1 MGYFGGKE
9 VMEGIKRITKYF
21 LDEYDLRGEDFDGTP
36 ERVSRMWDTFFNEDT
51 SCNMV
56 SFPTS
61 KDAGIICIRD
71 YHFWS
76 FCPHH
81 LLPVKYV
88 AKIGYIPSR
97 RAFGL
102 SKLGRAAM
110 CVAKKLPLQED
121 IARLI
126 AEQLI
131 SIKPKGIAV
140 VVNGEHLCMQM
151 RGIKDPCVN
160 AVSDYYSG
168 IFKKAEYQQRFLA
181 L

>member
-1 MGYFGGKE
+1 
-9 VMEGIKRITKYF
+9 MEGIKRITKYF
-21 LDEYDLRGEDFDGTP
+21 LDEYGLRGEDFNGTP
-36 ERVSRMWDTFFNEDT
+36 ERVSRMWDTFFNEDA

-61 KDAGIICIRD
+61 KDAGIICIKD

-88 AKIGYIPSR
+88 AKIGYIPSS

-110 CVAKKLPLQED
+110 CVAKRLPLQED

-126 AEQLI
+126 AEQLM
-131 SIKPKGIAV
+131 SIKPKGVAV

-168 IFKKAEYQQRFLA
+168 VFKKFEYQQRFLV

>member
-1 MGYFGGKE
+1 MDHVKE
-9 VMEGIKRITKYF
+9 LTELF
-21 LDEYDLRGEDFDGTP
+21 LKKFNLKGEDFDGTP
-36 ERVSRMWDTFFNEDT
+36 DRVSRMWNTFFNEDT

-61 KDAGIICIRD
+61 KDAGIICIKD

-88 AKIGYIPSR
+88 AKIGYIPST

-110 CVAKKLPLQED
+110 CVAKRLPLQED

-126 AEQLI
+126 AGQLV
-131 SIKPKGIAV
+131 SIKPKGVAV

-168 IFKKAEYQQRFLA
+168 VFKHPEYQQRFLA